1 MQMTATWQFP
11 TIIWHTEGKKKKKKE
26 GSQLTE
32 NSCLAFFYQPKKL
45 TRGVCS
51 QYVGK
56 RSLFSHLDASIGRD
70 GPPPRLVSGCCRGL
84 FTRQGFPIFL
94 NEIHALFKMTICL
107 FILWVFIPRTIP
119 LMEMMEIF
127 HILLALPLLFYF
139 PIKCQ
144 DIVSIWSLENSF
156 QSQNFVLSARKT
168 QPPFIAPS
176 Y

>member
-1 MQMTATWQFP
+1 MLGIFFINQKSWLEGCAASMWGNAHFFPIWMQ
-11 TIIWHTEGKKKKKKE
+11 
-26 GSQLTE
+26 
-32 NSCLAFFYQPKKL
+32 
-45 TRGVCS
+45 
-51 QYVGK
+51 
-56 RSLFSHLDASIGRD
+56 SIGRD